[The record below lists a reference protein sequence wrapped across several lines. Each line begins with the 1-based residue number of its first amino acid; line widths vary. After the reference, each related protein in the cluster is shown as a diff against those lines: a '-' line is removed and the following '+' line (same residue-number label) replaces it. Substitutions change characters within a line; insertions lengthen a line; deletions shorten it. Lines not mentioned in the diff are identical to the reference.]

1 MNLRRRPEA
10 KVTTSVY
17 MYTTI
22 SKLSMFICVL
32 DVTYVEEQLNH
43 SKLPDFI
50 NSIKIVKNI
59 IKLCTVFCFHKISK
73 NMKKKKK
80 KKTRSGMFCS
90 FACMTSFTPNSKF
103 CNFITSWIPIK
114 TPQDFVQS
122 LFSIELLKVRH
133 KNRSKD
139 VASGPL

>member
-10 KVTTSVY
+10 KVTTSVN

-32 DVTYVEEQLNH
+32 DVTYVEAQLNH

-59 IKLCTVFCFHKISK
+59 IKLCKVFCFHKISK
-73 NMKKKKK
+73 NIKKKKK
-80 KKTRSGMFCS
+80 KNRSGMFCS
-90 FACMTSFTPNSKF
+90 FVCMTSFTPNSKF
-103 CNFITSWIPIK
+103 CNFITLWILIK
-114 TPQDFVQS
+114 TPQNFVQG

-133 KNRSKD
+133 KDRSED

>member
-32 DVTYVEEQLNH
+32 DVTYVEAQLNH

-59 IKLCTVFCFHKISK
+59 IKLCKVFCFHKISK
-73 NMKKKKK
+73 NIKKIKKN
-80 KKTRSGMFCS
+80 KTGVEC
-90 FACMTSFTPNSKF
+90 
-103 CNFITSWIPIK
+103 
-114 TPQDFVQS
+114 FVH
-122 LFSIELLKVRH
+122 LCV
-133 KNRSKD
+133 
-139 VASGPL
+139 